1 MKHKRIKNICMF
13 ASLLLL
19 SFGGHAIPVSGTIE
33 KADIKIKEPAAE
45 KITWHKKLSS
55 AKTIALNEYKPMII
69 FFSSRGCPWSR
80 KLEDKVF
87 TNKLVKQA
95 LNNFV
100 PVHLDLDTDWK
111 TANQYG
117 VYSVPTLLFISS
129 DMSAIGRI
137 NGFVDAKKLA
147 VYLNTLT
154 TSNSNVKEQR
164 VNILKRRIEQ
174 KKMTDKDWEELLVC
188 LGWEISYRR
197 QLQEAVFA
205 MKKFPIKKIIT
216 FLTHKKLSVRTGAIE
231 LLEEYQGDNFGYD
244 PWFEGSPTVKDLEAI
259 ATWEKLAKDGK
270 IKKQNTA
277 VLTKERYDILLNRVI
292 SNKRD
297 VSARASFRLKN
308 GGNGALTATLNFIKK
323 HPELPAG
330 QRMKLKELE
339 YSIIFTQLNTE
350 RTLSLAHQ
358 LIYGNLDTKAKAL
371 VYLSQYGPATMRVI
385 KDYLNDPESI
395 LRETAVDA
403 LVAAGNRQ
411 CVHYLEAHLSKE
423 KNADVIFC
431 ILKNLAKVKSVKS
444 AKLLVKYLKDANEDL
459 NIIALQ
465 SLTEIRATKYKKAII
480 KCLSSPRWRVQ
491 VAALE
496 AIMKLS
502 LKCHKQIEKL
512 LSSKDEF
519 VRIKA
524 IEALASQRGYN
535 ASKKLEKLYLEND
548 SLKGA
553 VVNAYMSLEKPLP
566 RAFIK
571 ALKGKNID
579 VLSQIVSNLKITKK
593 TGFNMAKYL
602 AGNSNKDIS
611 CQAIALIAAAANF
624 ALENRAALMNKFLT
638 SKSADKTLAVVKN
651 FYIDERDLKK
661 IQYESKIAQKGGKL
675 EKDKIL
681 RELLEAF
688 DENSPKKTEK
698 KIAMDDLLNA
708 FGGKDAKEDSNDDS
722 VNAVPRFIEL
732 LEQQLKQTKNKDIAF
747 YCAVTL
753 SSFNNDKG
761 VNYLLKVFE
770 SQPAEKKEKII
781 YTFERNKV
789 FTDKTR
795 AIAKKALRDKNNNV
809 VKCAISFMLEKKN
822 KGALKDVMRFFEN
835 SKKRKIYDYYDYSL
849 GREMNSKAMMK
860 WAQNTLKRKKLDQTI
875 KIFAISVLGKRKN
888 EKNRLLL
895 LKFIGSKNIWVKRA
909 AFYSYGSIDFETFEK
924 IARRLAVNKKEVM
937 RVLVPILARK
947 YLSNNYNSRDVVYFD
962 SKHTITIDEYSYRRR
977 TKKSLDK
984 KFVVLLRKL
993 TNDISPRV
1001 RFEAFLALMNA
1012 DQDIDPDKMLAT
1024 LKKIQDK
1031 TAVVKAV
1038 SQYVGDNY
1046 LFMDKKFK
1054 VLMPYVKKSEFYG
1067 KKYDNIEKYF
1077 SSKAIKPVKRVAKIQ
1092 ECKIRSSKKTVKSER
1107 KIKRENKKIVL
1118 VFFYKDGCAE
1128 CETIERYLEII
1139 KKSYPEIVLK
1149 TRNISTVASMRLNE
1163 TYCDKFD
1170 VPAKYRL
1177 VAPAVFAGN
1186 GYLIKNNISFDKLGQ
1201 LIADSNDIKDKNW
1214 YIADKQDIKKSG
1226 ERIEKRYGKIR
1237 TAIIFSAGFL
1247 DGINPCAFATIIF
1260 FISYMLIARKDKKEI
1275 LQVSISF
1282 ILGVFIAYYL
1292 MGLGMTE
1299 FITRLSLVQLLGR
1312 WFNWLIMAMALV
1324 MMILSLYDAVLCL
1337 KGKIEDTKLQLP
1349 EFLKERIH
1357 RSIREGAR
1365 KYHFITAAFVTGI
1378 VISFLE
1384 LACTGQV
1391 YAPTILFMLK
1401 TSSQTFQAYYLL
1413 LVYNLA
1419 FILPLLIIFL
1429 FTYLGM
1435 KNETLIKIFK
1445 KNAAFVKFGTALLF
1459 LIIFIVLVMKY

>member
-1 MKHKRIKNICMF
+1 MRYKRIETICMF
-13 ASLLLL
+13 AFLLLL
-19 SFGGHAIPVSGTIE
+19 SLRLHAIPAAGAIE
-33 KADIKIKEPAAE
+33 QTDIKIKEPAEE
-45 KITWHKKLSS
+45 KIIWHKKLSS

-100 PVHLDLDTDWK
+100 PVHLDLDNDWK

-174 KKMTDKDWEELLVC
+174 KKMTDKDWEELLVS
-188 LGWEISYRR
+188 LGCEISYRR

-259 ATWEKLAKDGK
+259 AKWKKLAKDEK

-297 VSARASFRLKN
+297 VSTRASFRLKN

-339 YSIIFTQLNTE
+339 YAIIFTQLNMG

-358 LIYGNLDTKAKAL
+358 LVYGNLDTKAKAL
-371 VYLSQYGPATMRVI
+371 VYLSQYGSAAMRLI

-411 CVHYLEAHLSKE
+411 CVQYLEAHLLKE

-444 AKLLVKYLKDANEDL
+444 AKLLVKYLNNPNEDL

-496 AIMKLS
+496 AVMKLN
-502 LKCHKQIEKL
+502 LKCHKEIEKL

-524 IEALASQRGYN
+524 IETLASQKGYN
-535 ASKKLEKLYLEND
+535 ASKKLKKIYLEND

-553 VVNAYMSLEKPLP
+553 VINAYMSLEKPLP
-566 RAFIK
+566 ESFIK
-571 ALKGKNID
+571 ALKGKSID
-579 VLSQIVSNLKITKK
+579 VLSQVVSNLIVNKK

-611 CQAIALIAAAANF
+611 CQAIALIAKAANF
-624 ALENRAALMNKFLT
+624 ALENRVAFMNKFLR
-638 SKSADKTLAVVKN
+638 SKSPDKTLAVVKN
-651 FYIDERDLKK
+651 FYIDEKELKR
-661 IQYESKIAQKGGKL
+661 IQYESKTGQKGGKL

-681 RELLEAF
+681 GELLEAF
-688 DENSPKKTEK
+688 DENNTKKAEK
-698 KIAMDDLLNA
+698 KIGINDLLNA
-708 FGGKDAKEDSNDDS
+708 FGDEDSGKDSNENS

-761 VNYLLKVFE
+761 INYLLKVFD
-770 SQPAEKKEKII
+770 SQPVEKKEKIL
-781 YTFERNKV
+781 YAFERNQV
-789 FTDKTR
+789 FTEKTR
-795 AIAKKALRDKNNNV
+795 AIAKKALRDKNTNV

-822 KGALKDVMRFFEN
+822 KGALKDVMQFFEN

-849 GREMNSKAMMK
+849 GREMSSNAMMK
-860 WAQNTLKRKKLDQTI
+860 WARNALKRKNLNQTI
-875 KIFAISVLGKRKN
+875 KIFAISVLGKKAN

-909 AFYSYGSIDFETFEK
+909 AFYSYGSIYFESFEK
-924 IARRLAVNKKEVM
+924 IAKRLAVNKKEVM

-947 YLSNNYNSRDVVYFD
+947 YLSTNYNSNDVVYFD
-962 SKHTITIDEYSYRRR
+962 SKHTITIDDYSYRIS
-977 TKKSLDK
+977 TKKALNK
-984 KFVVLLRKL
+984 KFIALLRKL
-993 TNDISPRV
+993 INDISPRV

-1012 DQDIDPDKMLAT
+1012 DQDIDPNKMLAT

-1031 TAVVKAV
+1031 TAVTKAV
-1038 SQYVGDNY
+1038 SKYVGDNY

-1054 VLMPYVKKSEFYG
+1054 VLMPYVSRSEYYG
-1067 KKYDNIEKYF
+1067 EKYDNIDRYF
-1077 SSKAIKPVKRVAKIQ
+1077 SNETVTPLKRTAKV
-1092 ECKIRSSKKTVKSER
+1092 EEYKIRSGRETVEMGK
-1107 KIKRENKKIVL
+1107 KIKKEEKNIVL
-1118 VFFYKDGCAE
+1118 VFFYKSGCSE
-1128 CETIERYLEII
+1128 CKTAERYLEII
-1139 KKSYPEIVLK
+1139 KKSYPEITVITK
-1149 TRNISTVASMRLNE
+1149 DISTVAAMRLNE

-1177 VAPAVFAGN
+1177 VAPAIFAGN
-1186 GYLIKNNISFDKLGQ
+1186 GYLIKDNISFDKLGQ
-1201 LIADSNDIKDKNW
+1201 MIADSNGIKDKNW
-1214 YIADKQDIKKSG
+1214 FIADEQDIKKSE
-1226 ERIEKRYGKIR
+1226 ERIEKRYAEISS
-1237 TAIIFSAGFL
+1237 AIIFSAGFL
-1247 DGINPCAFATIIF
+1247 DGINPCAFATIVF
-1260 FISYMLIARKDKKEI
+1260 FISYMLIARRDKKEI
-1275 LQVSISF
+1275 LQVSIAF
-1282 ILGVFIAYYL
+1282 IFGVFITYYL

-1299 FITRLSLVQLLGR
+1299 VITRLSLVKVMGR
-1312 WFNWLIMAMALV
+1312 WFNWLIMAMALG
-1324 MMILSLYDAVLCL
+1324 MMILSIYDGILCL
-1337 KGKIEDTKLQLP
+1337 KGKIENTKLQLP

-1365 KYHFITAAFVTGI
+1365 KYHFITAAFVTGVI
-1378 VISFLE
+1378 ISFLE

-1401 TSSQTFQAYYLL
+1401 TSTQSFQAYYLL
-1413 LVYNLA
+1413 LIYNLA
-1419 FILPLLIIFL
+1419 FILPLIIIFL
-1429 FTYLGM
+1429 FTYLGI
-1435 KNETLIKIFK
+1435 KNATLIKAFK
-1445 KNAAFVKFGTALLF
+1445 KHAALVKFGTALLF
-1459 LIIFIVLVMKY
+1459 LIIFIVLLMQ